1 MIHLS
6 RARELAFMRTHF
18 VLLISLALLG
28 CAGPERAPGPRA
40 GTAPSTAQRAP
51 SKDELRRLR
60 ELAEIVVVGTV
71 ETYDDPQTGRI
82 YTVRVNEVLSRHPD
96 VEARAETHPV
106 KEGDAIKVA
115 AFLFRPGAG
124 SAEVGVLDELSRYV
138 FFLSPTE
145 DAGEWLNLEDAAA
158 HRLPEAQATL
168 DTLRLLR
175 DAPAPGRSPS
185 AG

>member
-1 MIHLS
+1 MRHLLS
-6 RARELAFMRTHF
+6 
-18 VLLISLALLG
+18 LIFLIATVG
-28 CAGPERAPGPRA
+28 CAGPTREPAPRGES
-40 GTAPSTAQRAP
+40 APSTAQREP

-60 ELAEIVVVGTV
+60 GLAEVVVVGTV
-71 ETYDDPQTGRI
+71 ESYDDPQTGRI
-82 YTVRVNEVLSRHPD
+82 YTVRLNEVLSRHPD
-96 VEARAETHPV
+96 LEARTETHPV
-106 KEGDAIKVA
+106 KEGEAIKVA

-124 SAEVGVLDELSRYV
+124 NGEVGPLDELSRYL

-168 DTLRLLR
+168 DALRELR
-175 DAPAPGRSPS
+175 DAPPPGRAPS